1 MNKKYWLA
9 LGGWAARWLVHLGLI
24 KFLSEK
30 NIEISELAGTSMG
43 SIIAGFLAIWKN
55 FSEIRDFSKELDY
68 KELIDFDLRYWLMKG
83 DKMLEKLEFFFW
95 DSLIE
100 DTKIPLKII
109 ATNFN
114 TWEIEVFTKW
124 KIADAIRASIS
135 IPSAIKPYNI
145 NGIDYLDGWMLCNLP
160 VNFLDSENKIAS
172 SAIKIIT
179 GKIEKNSEAF
189 GLNIKRGFVGFN
201 LEIFT
206 RSILYMMNA
215 NEKYCFDLATGN
227 KQILRYNFGEL
238 DSIDFEK
245 IDEFIELGYTTAK
258 NNLKI

>member
-1 MNKKYWLA
+1 MSKKYWLA
-9 LGGWAARWLVHLGLI
+9 LGGWGARGLVHLGLI

-30 NIEISELAGTSMG
+30 NIEISEVAGTSMG
-43 SIIAGFLAIWKN
+43 SIIAGFLATGKN
-55 FSEIRDFSKELDY
+55 FSEIRNFSKEIDY
-68 KELIDFDLRYWLMKG
+68 KKLIDIDLRYWLMKG

-100 DTKIPLKII
+100 NTQIPLKII
-109 ATNFN
+109 ATNFD

-135 IPSAIKPYNI
+135 IPSAIKPYDI
-145 NGIDYLDGWMLCNLP
+145 NWVDYLDGWMLCNLP

-172 SAIKIIT
+172 SAIKVKT
-179 GKIEKNSEAF
+179 GKIKKTSKTLWINR
-189 GLNIKRGFVGFN
+189 KRGFMGLN

-206 RSILYMMNA
+206 RSIIYMMNM

-227 KQILRYNFGEL
+227 KQILRYDFEEL
-238 DSIDFEK
+238 DSLDFEK
-245 IDEFIELGYTTAK
+245 IDEFIELGYNTAK